1 MGKIANLNL
10 LHLWNSTWMRIPR
23 IVSAENNPDI
33 THNPYYFV
41 QYIYIYNIHK
51 WGYSIIA
58 GGCWG
63 YKPFTKWDAPPS
75 RHISVYFLVNYSNI
89 RTEKAI

>member
-33 THNPYYFV
+33 THNPYYFI
-41 QYIYIYNIHK
+41 QYIYNII
-51 WGYSIIA
+51 Y
-58 GGCWG
+58 
-63 YKPFTKWDAPPS
+63 
-75 RHISVYFLVNYSNI
+75 ISGDIPL
-89 RTEKAI
+89 